1 MPHSLVFGHLPV
13 VLQFYRDWA
22 FDANLVQTFGYYMSK
37 YWKKFF
43 PNEDRCPPVIYVD
56 IWPMSRP
63 MAFSMEAYVSNQM
76 SIGTS
81 LPKSPMHGEFLGP
94 ISDGKDLICMHG
106 DEWRM
111 WRSMFNRGFSRGNIR
126 AWVPAILEEVEA
138 FANMLRNL
146 SAGNG
151 DWGQVFPLEQI
162 SSNLA
167 FDVTGRI
174 VLGTRLNTQSLY
186 PSRFTVA
193 YREQLQR
200 MEITFSPRKLLWR
213 ATPLFKL
220 LVRRKRDELFQI
232 LRPSIIENLA
242 ASSQGPQTIVR
253 AAAEDLNRVFS
264 GGGEDDDGP
273 LDESLVKH
281 VFYHLM
287 ATFFGGDDAIS
298 ITLPRI
304 FKQLQL
310 HPECLERLRAEHD
323 SVLGPD
329 PSTAAQRIRDEPYIL
344 DSLKYTLS
352 VIKETLRINPA
363 TITIRAGQPDFNF
376 VIKDS
381 NTIWPTDGFDLFDSS
396 ITIHNDPANF
406 HEPSEFIPERYLVPE
421 GDILHPAKDMWRGF
435 QLGPR
440 RCLGQELAIVVL
452 KLVLVLVARDLDVEM
467 AWEEWDRLR
476 EQQGIKFDKQVVE
489 GERMYTAGKATAH
502 PKDGAPAHV
511 RIRNPSRG

>member
-22 FDANLVQTFGYYMSK
+22 FDANFKLE
-37 YWKKFF
+37 KFF

-56 IWPMSRP
+56 IWPISRP
-63 MAFSMEAYVSNQM
+63 MAFSMEAYVSNQV

-94 ISDGKDLICMHG
+94 ISNGKDLICMHG

-146 SAGNG
+146 SGGNG

-174 VLGTRLNTQSLY
+174 VIGERLNTQSLY
-186 PSRFTVA
+186 PSRFSVA

-213 ATPLFKL
+213 ATPLLKL
-220 LVRRKRDELFQI
+220 LVSRKRDELFQI
-232 LRPSIIENLA
+232 LRPSIPENLVA
-242 ASSQGPQTIVR
+242 PTKGSQTIVQ
-253 AAAEDLNRVFS
+253 AAAEDLNRIR
-264 GGGEDDDGP
+264 GEDSHGP
-273 LDESLVKH
+273 PDESLVKH
-281 VFYHLM
+281 AFYHLM
-287 ATFFGGDDAIS
+287 AIFFGGDDAIS

-310 HPECLERLRAEHD
+310 HPECLDKMRAEHD
-323 SVLGPD
+323 TVLGPD
-329 PSTAAQRIRDEPYIL
+329 PSTAAQRLRDEPYIL

-352 VIKETLRINPA
+352 VVKETLRINPA

-376 VIKDS
+376 YIKDS
-381 NTIWPTDGFDLFDSS
+381 NT
-396 ITIHNDPANF
+396 
-406 HEPSEFIPERYLVPE
+406 PSEFIPERYLVPE

-452 KLVLVLVARDLDVEM
+452 KLVLVLVAQ
-467 AWEEWDRLR
+467 
-476 EQQGIKFDKQVVE
+476 QQGIKFAKQMVE

-511 RIRNPSRG
+511 RIRNPYRG